1 MKWEP
6 QFSRILMS
14 VLLLSDFTF
23 INNRCNIRY
32 WSENKRTIKVMG
44 ILIELLKLNSLIENK
59 CSNKGLATL
68 YLLRGSAT
76 LEFFSQYLITCRP
89 PIAYRERNLVTIIT
103 LLVYNVSNVLS
114 VSCKHQYCTSS
125 TNNILLPLLLPLQH
139 NEPPPLS
146 LFSLVGVGHVTLISA
161 FYWSVLSYF
170 QQFLSNVLLLLTQLF
185 VDILNFQQIYYHK
198 VLTFAFK
205 NSYI

>member
-1 MKWEP
+1 MIIWEP

-14 VLLLSDFTF
+14 VLLFSDFIF

-32 WSENKRTIKVMG
+32 WFENKRTIKVLG
-44 ILIELLKLNSLIENK
+44 IIIKLLKLAYRKFVSQ

-68 YLLRGSAT
+68 YLLSGAAT
-76 LEFFSQYLITCRP
+76 LELFSQYLITCRP
-89 PIAYRERNLVTIIT
+89 PIVYRERNLVTLIT

-139 NEPPPLS
+139 NEPPPLT
-146 LFSLVGVGHVTLISA
+146 LFSLAGVCHVALLSA

-170 QQFLSNVLLLLTQLF
+170 QYLLSDNLLL
-185 VDILNFQQIYYHK
+185 
-198 VLTFAFK
+198 
-205 NSYI
+205 